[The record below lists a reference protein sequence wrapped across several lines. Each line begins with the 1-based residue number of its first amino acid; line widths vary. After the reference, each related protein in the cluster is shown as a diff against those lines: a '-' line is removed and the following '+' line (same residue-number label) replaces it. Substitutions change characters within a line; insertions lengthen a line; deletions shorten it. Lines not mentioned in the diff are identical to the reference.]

1 MTALTGA
8 VNKPLGALV
17 ILSCPTCQHRS
28 RHPPNQMLGR
38 WAICPHCGGEIDWRE
53 RPAIAELGQPNDDL
67 YPLPNDNEEI
77 DR

>member
-1 MTALTGA
+1 MILT
-8 VNKPLGALV
+8 
-17 ILSCPTCQHRS
+17 CPTCQQRS

-38 WAICPHCGGEIDWRE
+38 WAICPNCGGEIDWRE
-53 RPAIAELGQPNDDL
+53 RPATAELGRPDEDL

>member
-1 MTALTGA
+1 
-8 VNKPLGALV
+8 V
-17 ILSCPTCQHRS
+17 ILTCPTCQQRS

-53 RPAIAELGQPNDDL
+53 RSAVAERNGPNDDL